1 MVDSMTEEKIDML
14 IKVGPPQFRCTC
26 CGHNWVKIDTG
37 NCGNYSTNAEVE
49 TGIERV
55 EYSMV
60 IRQSR
65 QCLDS
70 LKEIDEAIK
79 EGN

>member
-1 MVDSMTEEKIDML
+1 
-14 IKVGPPQFRCTC
+14 
-26 CGHNWVKIDTG
+26 
-37 NCGNYSTNAEVE
+37 VE
-49 TGIERV
+49 TGIEIV

-70 LKEIDEAIK
+70 LKEIVEAIK
-79 EGN
+79 EDN